1 MANRA
6 EIGALIR
13 EKSGKSSR
21 IRHLSE
27 LILSNAVLAAYCGQD
42 KEVVEMKKIAKDHL
56 PQELFK
62 LFLDML
68 ENVSPAEYPLEED
81 EGG

>member
-1 MANRA
+1 
-6 EIGALIR
+6 
-13 EKSGKSSR
+13 
-21 IRHLSE
+21 
-27 LILSNAVLAAYCGQD
+27 
-42 KEVVEMKKIAKDHL
+42 MKKIAKNHL
-56 PQELFK
+56 PQESFK